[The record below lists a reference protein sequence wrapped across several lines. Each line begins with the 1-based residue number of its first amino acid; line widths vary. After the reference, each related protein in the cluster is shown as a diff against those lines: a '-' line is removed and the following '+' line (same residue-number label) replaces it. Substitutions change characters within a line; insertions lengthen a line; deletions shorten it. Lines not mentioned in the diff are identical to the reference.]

1 MKFKYYLSCLILFV
15 ILLTGCGRTFDSQGY
30 LTSIMDVLYKGDY
43 TAYMD
48 FTGTSRTDV
57 SLYRDQWL
65 SSQTDA
71 FLTAFGSG
79 QPSDETKD
87 RISSLLTQLYA
98 NASYEAAE
106 ESSSADDGTL
116 TVRMTIRPLN
126 ILIDNYDAIQSFVRS
141 FNEKNAAFTYAGL
154 TEEAYYDTYLDG
166 ILTILESHLADMSFG
181 EDTTLDIT
189 LTKNDDGLYTVSEDT
204 LTEIQNTI
212 LPWPETETKQ

>member
-1 MKFKYYLSCLILFV
+1 MKFKYSLSCFFLLI
-15 ILLTGCGRTFDSQGY
+15 ILLAGCGRSFDGQGY

-57 SLYRDQWL
+57 SLSRDQWL
-65 SSQTDA
+65 SVETDA
-71 FLTAFGSG
+71 FLTAFGSD
-79 QPSDETKD
+79 QPSEETTE

-98 NASYEAAE
+98 NARYEAAAAA
-106 ESSSADDGTL
+106 SADDGTMTVQL
-116 TVRMTIRPLN
+116 TIQPLN
-126 ILIDNYDAIQSFVRS
+126 IITDNYDAIQTYVRS
-141 FNEKNAAFTYAGL
+141 FNEKNASFAYASL

-166 ILTILESHLADMSFG
+166 ILTILESHLADMRFG
-181 EDTTLDIT
+181 EDTTLDIP
-189 LTKNDDGLYTVSEDT
+189 LTKNDDGLYTISEDT